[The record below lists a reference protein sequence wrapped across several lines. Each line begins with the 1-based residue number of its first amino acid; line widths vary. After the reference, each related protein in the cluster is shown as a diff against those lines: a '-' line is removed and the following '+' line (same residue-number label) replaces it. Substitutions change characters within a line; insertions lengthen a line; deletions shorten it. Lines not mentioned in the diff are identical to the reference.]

1 MFKFSNNCIN
11 LYTRTNIHNPD
22 SVWLCGSP
30 QMYNVIKLL
39 IAVSFFFKDNK
50 HTKIRSFCPQSCINM
65 YSASCW
71 IYTLT
76 HCAEKERLPRTRI
89 RNVCRKCKPTIKK
102 LSWGEESLK
111 TALHCSDDQSARL
124 SDSFY
129 YMKSHIKKIC
139 LLCKLFL
146 NWCILCVHFV
156 LTQVKHGEL
165 CLFSL
170 VLRIAALSPFW
181 LIQTSISL

>member
-1 MFKFSNNCIN
+1 MTYSSI
-11 LYTRTNIHNPD
+11 
-22 SVWLCGSP
+22 V
-30 QMYNVIKLL
+30 
-39 IAVSFFFKDNK
+39 FFFKDK
-50 HTKIRSFCPQSCINM
+50 HTKIRSFHPQSYIKM

-89 RNVCRKCKPTIKK
+89 RNICRKYKPTIKK
-102 LSWGEESLK
+102 LSWGEESQK

-124 SDSFY
+124 SDSFDD
-129 YMKSHIKKIC
+129 MKSYIKKIC

-156 LTQVKHGEL
+156 LTQVKHGKL
-165 CLFSL
+165 CLFRL
-170 VLRIAALSPFW
+170 ILRIATLSPFW
-181 LIQTSISL
+181 LMQTTAGI